1 MAGAPGAV
9 SNLVGGREM
18 KTTLGTIAALAA
30 TLLAVVPAAAGAEQT
45 RETYKAQVEPICEA
59 NRKENQR
66 IMAGARQRV
75 NKGDLETAGKQFIRA
90 SGSIAEMAKQ
100 LDAVPAPVG
109 DERRVSRWLQ
119 HIRLLKT
126 RLHNVGKYF
135 KEGEEIKGTHE
146 SILAERAG
154 LSANNTSIVF
164 HFRACRFNRI
174 G

>member
-1 MAGAPGAV
+1 
-9 SNLVGGREM
+9 M
-18 KTTLGTIAALAA
+18 KRTLGTIAAIAA
-30 TLLAVVPAAAGAEQT
+30 TLLAVVPATSGAEQT

-59 NRKENQR
+59 NREANAR

-75 NKGDLETAGKQFIRA
+75 NKGDLETAGKQFIAA
-90 SGSIAEMAKQ
+90 SGSVAEMAGK
-100 LDAVPAPVG
+100 LAAVPPPVG

-119 HIRLLKT
+119 MIRLLKT

-135 KEGEEIKGTHE
+135 KAGEEIKGTHE

-164 HFRACRFNRI
+164 HFRSCRFNRV